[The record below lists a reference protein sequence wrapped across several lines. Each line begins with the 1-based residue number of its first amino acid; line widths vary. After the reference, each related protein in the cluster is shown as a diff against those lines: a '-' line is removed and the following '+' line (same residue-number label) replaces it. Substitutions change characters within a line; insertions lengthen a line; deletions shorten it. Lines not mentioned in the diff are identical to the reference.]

1 MHTSLHP
8 KRTPSGSGPSDSL
21 ASAMTKRPAKPLPD
35 DMEAFIRFKK
45 AERKSV
51 RTLDEYR
58 SLLRRLVK
66 FRTFE
71 THELN
76 SVEGADF
83 LIEFVESLHRK
94 GGAPLDPGTS
104 RKYYSMLGTYTS
116 WLVARGRLDADPAP
130 RLPDIAGKRGRPKPM
145 PELTFHRLLDA
156 APTESDRLSLL
167 LMGRCGLRRAELR
180 GVRLRD
186 FDLTGPIGTVHII
199 GKGNKPAD
207 QPLLEVVR
215 LQAKKVLEKR
225 TNLAEYLQYP
235 IRTSNLPGQVGKRYP
250 NPLKPMSENAQ
261 DNWWA
266 AILLAADVPPTW
278 TLHQLRHTAGT
289 FFYAHTL
296 DPQQTQFFMRHA
308 KMETTFESYV
318 KGSDEARLKALHA
331 ASAAHLPVSGL
342 SAGGQS

>member
-1 MHTSLHP
+1 VTNKP
-8 KRTPSGSGPSDSL
+8 TKRTP
-21 ASAMTKRPAKPLPD
+21 RPKKPLPE
-35 DMEAFIRFKK
+35 DMAAFLRFKK
-45 AERKSV
+45 AERKSP
-51 RTLDEYR
+51 RTMDEYA
-58 SLLRRLVK
+58 SLLRRLTK

-76 SVEGADF
+76 GVEGADL
-83 LIEFVESLHRK
+83 LIAFVESLHRK
-94 GGAPLDPGTS
+94 DGTPLDSGTS

-145 PELTFHRLLDA
+145 PELTFHRLLEA

-186 FDLTGPIGTVHII
+186 FDLTGPIGTVRII

-207 QPLLEVVR
+207 QPLLDVVR
-215 LQAKKVLEKR
+215 LQVERVLQER
-225 TNLAEYLQYP
+225 PNLAEYLQYP
-235 IRTSNLPGQVGKRYP
+235 IRTSNLPGQVGRRYP
-250 NPLKPMSENAQ
+250 NPLKPLSENAQ

-278 TLHQLRHTAGT
+278 TMHQLRHTAGT

-296 DPQQTQFFMRHA
+296 DPQQTQFFMRHS

-318 KGSDEARLKALHA
+318 QGSDEARLRALQA
-331 ASAAHLPVSGL
+331 ASAAHLGF
-342 SAGGQS
+342 SAGGHS